1 MKSGSATS
9 ILRQGALLRLFVT
22 KTGCP
27 VWTDSRASVSH
38 RENFKS
44 VTSASYQT
52 FQDNRPALT
61 DNVSFNSCQQPN
73 LMNQGMH
80 DLLEHSGQRCLP
92 ASWPRTM
99 GSLHLHVLCHSCAGA
114 LYSIRALSGHV
125 LQRNAIALSATTRL
139 SG

>member
-9 ILRQGALLRLFVT
+9 M
-22 KTGCP
+22 CP

-80 DLLEHSGQRCLP
+80 DLLEHCGTEVFTGIL
-92 ASWPRTM
+92 
-99 GSLHLHVLCHSCAGA
+99 
-114 LYSIRALSGHV
+114 
-125 LQRNAIALSATTRL
+125 ATYN
-139 SG
+139 G